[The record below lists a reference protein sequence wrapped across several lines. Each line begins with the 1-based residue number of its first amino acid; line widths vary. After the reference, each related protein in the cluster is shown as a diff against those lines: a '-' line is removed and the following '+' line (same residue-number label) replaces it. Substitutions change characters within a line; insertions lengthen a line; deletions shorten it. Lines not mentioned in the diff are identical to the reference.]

1 MKKNEAISAK
11 IEQTLKEYIDSMSKM
26 LPGCD
31 IELLIMNKLMKKHAE
46 SIRQSEVDYFKK
58 RAISSLGTDHEISF
72 DDAERGFLR
81 ASLIDGKQ
89 GFKEFIESIPVE
101 TPICD
106 DGSKMTNRGS
116 EKKHHDFHGAHRRRK
131 TRTL

>member
-1 MKKNEAISAK
+1 MKKNEAINTE
-11 IEQTLKEYIDSMSKM
+11 IEKSLGEYIDSMSKIY
-26 LPGCD
+26 PGCD
-31 IELLIMNKLMKKHAE
+31 IELLIINKLMKKHAA

-58 RAISSLGTDHEISF
+58 IAISSLGTNHEISF

-101 TPICD
+101 APICD
-106 DGSKMTNRGS
+106 DGSKMNNRGS
-116 EKKHHDFHGAHRRRK
+116 EKK
-131 TRTL
+131 TS